1 MDEKMPPEI
10 ASRVAVSIAV
20 FLGWLIF
27 LVTFL
32 AFYAGNFDVYQNLA
46 IILVSI
52 FIGVAILAPMWAH
65 WGMKY
70 GGRYSKE
77 WGPRPR
83 KRSMLG
89 RVVFLFWL
97 LFIALFLWFYAG
109 NFNIYQNL
117 AIVVVSYLVY
127 FAITIPLRFREWEHW
142 WRQPREFERPA
153 RRPRRRKR

>member
-1 MDEKMPPEI
+1 MPPEI

-32 AFYAGNFDVYQNLA
+32 AFYAGNFGTYQSLA

-70 GGRYSKE
+70 GGRYAKE
-77 WGPRPR
+77 WRPRPR
-83 KRSMLG
+83 GRSMLK
-89 RVVFLFWL
+89 RVVFLCWL
-97 LFIALFLWFYAG
+97 VFLVLFLGFYAS

-117 AIVVVSYLVY
+117 AIIIVSLLVY
-127 FAITIPLRFREWEHW
+127 LAITMPMRFREFRHG
-142 WRQPREFERPA
+142 WRQPGELERPA
-153 RRPRRRKR
+153 RRPRRRKK